1 MEVTETNS
9 ILNMVMANRPSA
21 PALSAGSGIGEDF
34 AALLAQPRFAP
45 ESKDSALPKADAA
58 ARLPK
63 ASRQEKKVADN
74 KAADTSRS
82 ERPARQEK
90 PVSREKAEAVRDN
103 KNPARNDNKTAAERN
118 SPADN
123 RGQAEMKTAE
133 TAEAGRRE
141 ASVPAQSGE
150 GAPVVEVTADGDV
163 QASEAKVSDYAVSL
177 EALAQ
182 LGNILWLNP
191 QSGEWV
197 QTTGA
202 ELAAQLAAA
211 GETLPV
217 TMPLNGR
224 PDGNIN
230 ILALDENG
238 QPLTPADLAEKGM
251 ALEGFVPV
259 EDGEDF
265 NAALQAA
272 ARQTSEMPAAAEAA
286 EQPEVLAK
294 SFEAAAPAEE
304 IIVDNKKIKLKVSVN
319 EEKTAARSSS
329 DLLADAAVVDQ
340 AVREVKTT
348 DADNVVKGEPV
359 KTANPE
365 PAVNPAAANANPQVA
380 ANSASVVSGAAA
392 VNPQAVGEAAAKI
405 AAPSAV
411 EVSAGHVSQAAVSGS
426 EFVAAAK
433 IEAANEDTKTSF
445 KDIYKGM
452 SREVVDQVKVNITKS
467 AVKGIDKIDV
477 RLKPE
482 DLGSIEIKMQLSK
495 DGKLQAHIISSRP
508 ETMEI
513 LQKEIQSLER
523 AFNDAGFQTD
533 EGSLSFSFRDDGSA
547 PQEREQNNALRNFIG
562 DVLSHEA
569 DNDLAADM
577 YSLEAWNGKT
587 GLNIRV

>member
-9 ILNMVMANRPSA
+9 ILNMVMSNRPSA
-21 PALSAGSGIGEDF
+21 PALPAGSSVGEDF

-58 ARLPK
+58 VRFPK
-63 ASRQEKKVADN
+63 ATHQEKRAVDD
-74 KAADTSRS
+74 KATDTSRS

-90 PVSREKAEAVRDN
+90 SDSREKAETIRDN
-103 KNPARNDNKTAAERN
+103 KKSVRNDNKVTAESDAPKDN
-118 SPADN
+118 S
-123 RGQAEMKTAE
+123 GQAETKA
-133 TAEAGRRE
+133 
-141 ASVPAQSGE
+141 
-150 GAPVVEVTADGDV
+150 VEVDRHETSASAQNGETSPVDV
-163 QASEAKVSDYAVSL
+163 EGQDSEVKSVDYIVSL

-217 TMPLNGR
+217 TMSLNGR

-230 ILALDENG
+230 IMALDENG

-265 NAALQAA
+265 NAALQAV

-304 IIVDNKKIKLKVSVN
+304 IIVDDKKIKLKVSVN

-348 DADNVVKGEPV
+348 DADNAVKAEPV

-365 PAVNPAAANANPQVA
+365 AAVNPVAANANPQVA
-380 ANSASVVSGAAA
+380 ANGASFSGAAA
-392 VNPQAVGEAAAKI
+392 VNPQVVGESAAKI

-411 EVSAGHVSQAAVSGS
+411 ETNTAHVSQAAVSGS

-433 IEAANEDTKTSF
+433 IEAANEDAKTSF

-452 SREVVDQVKVNITKS
+452 SREVADQVKVNITKS

>member
-9 ILNMVMANRPSA
+9 ILNMVMSNRPSA
-21 PALSAGSGIGEDF
+21 PALPAGSGIGEDF

-58 ARLPK
+58 VRFPK
-63 ASRQEKKVADN
+63 ATHQEKRAVDD
-74 KAADTSRS
+74 KATDTSRS

-90 PVSREKAEAVRDN
+90 SDSREKAETIRDN
-103 KNPARNDNKTAAERN
+103 KKSVRNDNKVTAESDAPKDN
-118 SPADN
+118 S
-123 RGQAEMKTAE
+123 GQAETKA
-133 TAEAGRRE
+133 
-141 ASVPAQSGE
+141 
-150 GAPVVEVTADGDV
+150 VEVDRHETSASAQNGETSPVDV
-163 QASEAKVSDYAVSL
+163 EGQDSEVKSVDYIVSL

-217 TMPLNGR
+217 TMSLNGR

-230 ILALDENG
+230 IMALDENG

-265 NAALQAA
+265 NAALQAV

-304 IIVDNKKIKLKVSVN
+304 IIVDDKKIKLKVSVN

-348 DADNVVKGEPV
+348 DADNAVKAEPV

-365 PAVNPAAANANPQVA
+365 AAVNPVAANANPQVA
-380 ANSASVVSGAAA
+380 ANGASFSGAAA
-392 VNPQAVGEAAAKI
+392 VNPQVVGEAAAKI

-411 EVSAGHVSQAAVSGS
+411 ETNTAHVSQAAVSGS

-433 IEAANEDTKTSF
+433 IEAANEDAKTSF

-452 SREVVDQVKVNITKS
+452 SREVADQVKVNITKS